1 MSVLSRPRALLKY
14 FDRAAQML
22 SKQMHAV
29 YYYVLIKLPGR
40 EIGAVLAL
48 HQPLGRAGRQRAHW
62 QHGRRFVPVLL
73 PWHAWHNIGRTLY
86 ALIRSN
92 YGGVMGYHATQLV
105 ELRGLSAKPEAE
117 LQPAPRNRYP
127 QGLRPTEQ

>member
-1 MSVLSRPRALLKY
+1 
-14 FDRAAQML
+14 
-22 SKQMHAV
+22 MHAV
-29 YYYVLIKLPGR
+29 YYYVLIKLPGW

-73 PWHAWHNIGRTLY
+73 PWHARQNFGGTLY

-92 YGGVMGYHATQLV
+92 YGGVRGYHDTQLA
-105 ELRGLSAKPEAE
+105 ELRVKPEAE
-117 LQPAPRNRYP
+117 LQPATRNRFP
-127 QGLRPTEQ
+127 QGLRPTEQYIIFALKNREFTRFSV

>member
-29 YYYVLIKLPGR
+29 SYCVFIKLPGR

-48 HQPLGRAGRQRAHW
+48 HQPLGRAGRQRAK
-62 QHGRRFVPVLL
+62 
-73 PWHAWHNIGRTLY
+73 
-86 ALIRSN
+86 S
-92 YGGVMGYHATQLV
+92 
-105 ELRGLSAKPEAE
+105 GLKA
-117 LQPAPRNRYP
+117 N
-127 QGLRPTEQ
+127 

>member
-1 MSVLSRPRALLKY
+1 
-14 FDRAAQML
+14 
-22 SKQMHAV
+22 MHAV

-73 PWHAWHNIGRTLY
+73 PWHARQNIGGTLY

-117 LQPAPRNRYP
+117 LQPAPRNRYAP
-127 QGLRPTEQ
+127 GLRPTEQYPNRNAKLSKVPDEER